1 MRILKFFGTSVVGR
15 NSKLKK
21 DGDETQMGLTS
32 FFLNF
37 LNWTVLAREALWD
50 IR

>member
-21 DGDETQMGLTS
+21 DSDETQMGLTS

-37 LNWTVLAREALWD
+37 LN
-50 IR
+50 